1 MEQRGQQPQMVYVP
15 AAEVGQGFLLKELWN
30 WLHYQICQAS
40 LSAQTAVRK
49 QKAANQKS
57 VQEGSK

>member
-1 MEQRGQQPQMVYVP
+1 MVYVP

-30 WLHYQICQAS
+30 WLHCQICQAS